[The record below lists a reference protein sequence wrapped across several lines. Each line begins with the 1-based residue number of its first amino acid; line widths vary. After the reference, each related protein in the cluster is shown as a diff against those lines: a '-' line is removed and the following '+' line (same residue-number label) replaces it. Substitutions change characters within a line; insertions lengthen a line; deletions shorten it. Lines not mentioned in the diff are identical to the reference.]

1 MSGSFWKFGQDYSAE
16 SPVTRI
22 LNGAFIP
29 KNDNSK
35 QNNNSGEGSKN
46 SNGSEGGSQGEFEE
60 DDSRDE
66 ESDLPT
72 TESEFVHFSPNLDVL
87 DDLLDDEELYTELMC
102 SNFKLLIY
110 LKYPEVLSKLIDYV
124 TSETVMKEGTEGPE
138 GPVLPNELHADTEAV
153 IEGTEASA
161 QEASETNAR
170 EIQKSDNLEKSKSP
184 EEAQTGAEEKNKEQG
199 KIEEEESREK
209 EEPEAERKEDDE
221 DRTGEEE
228 EEEEEEE
235 GGEESASEPSEETSV
250 TLPPE
255 TEEQVES
262 RRACMAAEILSADV
276 WPISSAIMDHRE
288 LLDKL
293 WSILDCTTSLSIVTS
308 TYFMK
313 INERLLDMDITG
325 MMDFI
330 LMQDK
335 IVDRFLNHVDN
346 PPLMDFL
353 LKVISADKP
362 DSPTGIIEVLKGQH
376 LISQLLDHLSP
387 DYPPATQSA
396 AGDFLKAFVTISANS
411 NNELASG
418 IGPNELTRQ
427 LVSPE
432 MMEKLIKIMLKG
444 GTSLSNGVGIIIE
457 LIRKNN
463 SDYDFVQV
471 VYTTLETHPPTDRD
485 PVYLGHLVKLFARYM
500 PEFNK
505 TLVET
510 ELPPLEA
517 PFGSIEPL
525 GFERFKICELVAEL
539 LHCSNMTLINE
550 PSGEAIVHER
560 DVERV
565 RLLNLQRTQRHTKGD
580 ASLVDVNV
588 PNDQGN
594 IESNQE
600 ENETNGNGNNKSAKS
615 EENGDNQDLEE
626 SSEEPKGQDVSDKLA
641 SLQISGNDTD
651 DPYDTT
657 EDYEENST
665 VNNDKE
671 IHSEGESSDSEVTE
685 KTLRENPIVGDQLKI
700 ALHDT
705 RIIETILNMFFRFA
719 WNNFLHNVVFDIVQQ
734 IFNGPLKTG
743 YNRFLLADLL
753 IEANIPKMI
762 MEGDQKCCD
771 YEKETGLRLGYMGHL
786 TLIAEEVAKFAA
798 YVEEMKIT
806 FSNPAIWS
814 SLNEANWKEYTETV
828 LADTREKY
836 NTVLGDFADE
846 EEEVNHDDMISE
858 HDVDDEEDSS
868 GYNSQNYDFDFNRP
882 NSYVGFLE
890 SAANEDEEDA
900 SYNDSEDSRYY
911 EYMNGDGTK
920 TRLELAPSLDYDIPE
935 VHTTNH
941 SSDAQD
947 ASEGNNQFANY
958 MSDQLVRG
966 FTGGDSGDHFDNED
980 VDSDEERKNAHINSN
995 DDEVEN
1001 EDAWT
1006 TGGFSFN
1013 GGPTPSL
1020 PSNPE
1025 IYTKNVFQHQFELE
1039 GVGDDDDY
1047 MDPNDDGQSYAK
1059 PNHPLYSNIITPTT
1073 SHRHSSNNFYDKV
1086 LIHGNEDD
1094 ISDDSD
1100 AELEEE
1106 TSEEEDNADEARD
1119 SDNESEPDPDS
1130 AHDGQDSNDDGY
1142 SLCRS
1147 KSKDN
1152 LSWDKNEQDRLMEMV
1167 NYNRKQHS
1175 NK

>member
-16 SPVTRI
+16 SPITRV

-29 KNDNSK
+29 KDDNSK
-35 QNNNSGEGSKN
+35 HNDSTGEVSKN
-46 SNGSEGGSQGEFEE
+46 SNGSEGGSQGELEE

-66 ESDLPT
+66 ENNLPT
-72 TESEFVHFSPNLDVL
+72 TESEFVHFRPNLDVL
-87 DDLLDDEELYTELMC
+87 EDLLDDEELYTELMC

-124 TSETVMKEGTEGPE
+124 TCETVMKEGAEGPE
-138 GPVLPNELHADTEAV
+138 GPILPNELHADTEAV
-153 IEGTEASA
+153 IDGTEASA
-161 QEASETNAR
+161 QVASETNAG
-170 EIQKSDNLEKSKSP
+170 EIRKSENDQENKFA
-184 EEAQTGAEEKNKEQG
+184 EEAQIDEKGQMNEQKQTVEEEHRETEEDEGKGKEGAEE
-199 KIEEEESREK
+199 
-209 EEPEAERKEDDE
+209 DDE
-221 DRTGEEE
+221 AEEE
-228 EEEEEEE
+228 EER
-235 GGEESASEPSEETSV
+235 GEDSASEPSEETSV

-276 WPISSAIMDHRE
+276 WPISSAIMDNRE

-293 WSILDCTTSLSIVTS
+293 WSILDRTTSLSIVTS

-362 DSPTGIIEVLKGQH
+362 DSPTGIIDVLKAQD
-376 LISQLLDHLSP
+376 LIPQLLDHLGP
-387 DYPPATQSA
+387 DYSAATQSA

-471 VYTTLETHPPTDRD
+471 VYTTLETHPPNDRD

-510 ELPPLEA
+510 ELPPLKT

-565 RLLNLQRTQRHTKGD
+565 RLLNLQRNQRQIRGD
-580 ASLVDVNV
+580 TSQVDANV
-588 PNDQGN
+588 PNDQGS

-600 ENETNGNGNNKSAKS
+600 ESESNVNDDIKSVQLK
-615 EENGDNQDLEE
+615 EDNDDQELENPLEE
-626 SSEEPKGQDVSDKLA
+626 PEQQTEPEGQDVSDKLA
-641 SLQISGNDTD
+641 SLQIGSGET

-657 EDYEENST
+657 EDYEGNST
-665 VNNDKE
+665 VNNDTE
-671 IHSEGESSDSEVTE
+671 IHSEGESSDSEITE

-753 IEANIPKMI
+753 VEANIPKMI
-762 MEGDQKCCD
+762 MEGDQKCSD

-786 TLIAEEVAKFAA
+786 TLIAEEVAKFSA
-798 YVEEMKIT
+798 YIEEMKVT
-806 FSNPAIWS
+806 FSDPAIWS
-814 SLNEANWKEYTETV
+814 SLNEPHWKEYTETV

-846 EEEVNHDDMISE
+846 DEEVNHDDMISE
-858 HDVDDEEDSS
+858 HDVDDEEEGS
-868 GYNSQNYDFDFNRP
+868 GYNNQNYDFDFNRP
-882 NSYVGFLE
+882 SSYRGFLE
-890 SAANEDEEDA
+890 STGNEDEEDA

-920 TRLELAPSLDYDIPE
+920 TRLELEPSLDYDIPE
-935 VHTTNH
+935 DHTSNPL
-941 SSDAQD
+941 SDTHD
-947 ASEGNNQFANY
+947 PTGGDNQFTNY
-958 MSDQLVRG
+958 MSHQLVRG
-966 FTGGDSGDHFDNED
+966 FTGGDSSDHYDDED
-980 VDSDEERKNAHINSN
+980 VDSDEERKNTNTNN
-995 DDEVEN
+995 DEEVEN

-1013 GGPTPSL
+1013 GGPTRSL

-1073 SHRHSSNNFYDKV
+1073 SHRQSSNSFYDKV

-1106 TSEEEDNADEARD
+1106 ISEEEDNADEAHD
-1119 SDNESEPDPDS
+1119 CDNDNEADPESMGDEE
-1130 AHDGQDSNDDGY
+1130 DSNDDGY
-1142 SLCRS
+1142 TLCRS
-1147 KSKDN
+1147 RSKDN

>member
-16 SPVTRI
+16 SPITRV

-29 KNDNSK
+29 KDGSKHNDNAD
-35 QNNNSGEGSKN
+35 EASKN
-46 SNGSEGGSQGEFEE
+46 SNRSEGGSQGELEE
-60 DDSRDE
+60 EDSRDE
-66 ESDLPT
+66 ESNLPT
-72 TESEFVHFSPNLDVL
+72 TEADFVHFRPNLDIL
-87 DDLLDDEELYTELMC
+87 EDLLDDEELYTELMC

-124 TSETVMKEGTEGPE
+124 TCETVMKEGTEGPE

-153 IEGTEASA
+153 IDNTEASV
-161 QEASETNAR
+161 QEASETNAG
-170 EIQKSDNLEKSKSP
+170 EIQKSEDKQENQSP
-184 EEAQTGAEEKNKEQG
+184 EETQVNEKEQISEQEKTEERERQEGGATEEKGKENL
-199 KIEEEESREK
+199 KV
-209 EEPEAERKEDDE
+209 EDDE
-221 DRTGEEE
+221 AEEE
-228 EEEEEEE
+228 EER
-235 GGEESASEPSEETSV
+235 GEDSVSDPSEETSV

-276 WPISSAIMDHRE
+276 WPISSAIMDNRQ

-293 WSILDCTTSLSIVTS
+293 WSILDFTRSLSIVTS

-362 DSPTGIIEVLKGQH
+362 DSPTGIIEVLKAQD
-376 LISQLLDHLSP
+376 LIPQLLDHLSP

-471 VYTTLETHPPTDRD
+471 VYTTLETHPPNDRD

-510 ELPPLEA
+510 ELPPLET

-525 GFERFKICELVAEL
+525 GFERFKVCELVAEL

-565 RLLNLQRTQRHTKGD
+565 RLLNLQRSQRQIRGD
-580 ASLVDVNV
+580 ASQVDANV
-588 PNDQGN
+588 PNDQGS

-600 ENETNGNGNNKSAKS
+600 ASDSNLNDDFKTEKFEEDSDDQALENSP
-615 EENGDNQDLEE
+615 EE
-626 SSEEPKGQDVSDKLA
+626 SEQKTKPEEEDVSGKLA
-641 SLQISGNDTD
+641 SLQLESSVTD
-651 DPYDTT
+651 SYDST
-657 EDYEENST
+657 EDYEGNST
-665 VNNDKE
+665 INNNTE
-671 IHSEGESSDSEVTE
+671 VHSDGESSDSELTE

-753 IEANIPKMI
+753 VEANIPKMI

-786 TLIAEEVAKFAA
+786 TLIAEEVAKFSA
-798 YVEEMKIT
+798 YIEEMKIT

-814 SLNEANWKEYTETV
+814 SLNEPRWKEYTETI

-846 EEEVNHDDMISE
+846 DEEVNHDDMISE
-858 HDVDDEEDSS
+858 HDVDDEEDGSC
-868 GYNSQNYDFDFNRP
+868 YNGQNYDFDFNRP
-882 NSYVGFLE
+882 NSYHGFLE
-890 SAANEDEEDA
+890 STGNEDEEDA
-900 SYNDSEDSRYY
+900 SYNDPEDSRYY

-920 TRLELAPSLDYDIPE
+920 TRLELEPSLDYNIP
-935 VHTTNH
+935 NDQA
-941 SSDAQD
+941 SDPLSDTQD
-947 ASEGNNQFANY
+947 PTGGDNQFTNY
-958 MSDQLVRG
+958 MSHQLVRG
-966 FTGGDSGDHFDNED
+966 FTGGDGNDPYDDED
-980 VDSDEERKNAHINSN
+980 VESDEKKGINDN
-995 DDEVEN
+995 NDEVEN

-1013 GGPTPSL
+1013 GGPTRSL

-1025 IYTKNVFQHQFELE
+1025 IYAKNVFQHQFELE

-1073 SHRHSSNNFYDKV
+1073 SHRQSSNSFYDKV

-1106 TSEEEDNADEARD
+1106 ISEEEDNADEAHDSD
-1119 SDNESEPDPDS
+1119 SDNEANPESTGHEE
-1130 AHDGQDSNDDGY
+1130 DSNDGY
-1142 SLCRS
+1142 TLCRS

-1167 NYNRKQHS
+1167 NYNRKQHL